1 MLYKLL
7 PTLALAILAASCN
20 PERTTDV
27 DPVSISDTLK
37 FISLPENGPFLDQ
50 WSTNNTLVYHLAAE
64 PDMLHPTNGFSS
76 ARVEILQYTQMYLV
90 RTDMRTLE
98 TVPALLTS
106 YPTINTDGVSY
117 DCELRN
123 DVTWDDGSPITA
135 ADVVFTA
142 KANKC
147 PLTENPNTRPFW
159 SSLQDIIT
167 DTTNP
172 AKFKV
177 VMRNPYLYNVLF
189 WSDFPII
196 QASHFDPNKV
206 LESYSL
212 AQLND
217 TTFNATRESRLVA
230 WSKQFNSADNSRNPA
245 SLVGAGPYQ
254 VTSWVPS
261 QEIVLEKKRNHWSDL
276 SSSIYEKSNPEK
288 IVFRINKDP
297 NSQILEFKNMTYDG
311 SNSISTGT
319 LMELLSDSNFTANY
333 HARFIDSFSYSY
345 LAMNNRP
352 DGIKHPS
359 LFDDKMVRKAISML
373 VPYDEL
379 NQVINHGHNKRMIG
393 PVSRFKKDFDTTLV
407 AIPYNFKAATR
418 LLAQQG
424 WRDSDGDGVL
434 DKSINGRKQSFSFIL
449 NYHTNA
455 PEWKDYAIMLKETFA
470 KAGIQANLQPM
481 EIAVM
486 MSNARSHDYDMFL
499 GSISQSAV
507 PEDFTQLWHTRSWI
521 SNGSNYTGFGTKES
535 DELIDIINTTAD
547 LEKRIPFSHKL
558 QRKIYEEQPMVF
570 LFCSTRRNVIHKR
583 FGNAEMY
590 FERPGIQLNQLKL
603 RKNNTTAAKGI

>member
-1 MLYKLL
+1 MLAV
-7 PTLALAILAASCN
+7 TLAFLVASCN
-20 PERTTDV
+20 PKETAEV
-27 DPVSISDTLK
+27 DPISISDSLK
-37 FISLPENGPFLDQ
+37 FIPLPENGPFLSQ

-76 ARVEILQYTQMYLV
+76 ARAEILQYTQMYLV

-98 TVPALLTS
+98 PAPALLTT
-106 YPTINTDGVSY
+106 YPTINSDGISY
-117 DCELRN
+117 DCELRK

-159 SSLQDIIT
+159 SSLQEIKT

-177 VMRNPYLYNVLF
+177 VMSSPYIYNVLF
-189 WSDFPII
+189 WSDFPIM
-196 QASHFDPNKV
+196 QASHFDPKNI
-206 LESYSL
+206 LGNYSFT
-212 AQLND
+212 QFDD
-217 TTFNATRESRLVA
+217 TTFNAARDGRLVA
-230 WSKQFNSADNSRNPA
+230 WSKQFNGADNSRNPL

-261 QEIVLEKKRNHWSDL
+261 QEIVLEKKQNHWSDR
-276 SSSIYEKSNPEK
+276 SNSIYEKSNPDK

-297 NSQILEFKNMTYDG
+297 NSQMLEFKNMTYDG
-311 SNSISTGT
+311 SNSISTRT
-319 LMELLSDSNFTANY
+319 LLELMSDSNFTANY
-333 HARFIDSFSYSY
+333 HVRFIDSFSYSY

-352 DGIKHPS
+352 DGVNHPM

-373 VPYDEL
+373 IPYDEL
-379 NQVINHGHNKRMIG
+379 NQVINQGHNKRMIG

-418 LLAQQG
+418 LLAQLG
-424 WRDSDGDGVL
+424 WKDIDGDGVL
-434 DKSINGRKQSFSFIL
+434 DKNIKGRKQSFSFIL

-455 PEWKDYAIMLKETFA
+455 PEWKDYAIMLKEALA

-481 EIAVM
+481 EFAVM
-486 MSNARSHDYDMFL
+486 MSNVRNHDFDMFL
-499 GSISQSAV
+499 GSISQSAA
-507 PEDFTQLWHTRSWI
+507 PEDFTQLWHTKSW
-521 SNGSNYTGFGTKES
+521 SSGGSNYTGFGNKES
-535 DELIDIINTTAD
+535 DILIDTLKTIADIN
-547 LEKRIPFSHKL
+547 KRIPLSKQL
-558 QRKIYEEQPMVF
+558 QKM
-570 LFCSTRRNVIHKR
+570 
-583 FGNAEMY
+583 
-590 FERPGIQLNQLKL
+590 
-603 RKNNTTAAKGI
+603 

>member
-1 MLYKLL
+1 MVHKALFAI
-7 PTLALAILAASCN
+7 TLTFLVASCN
-20 PERTTDV
+20 PKSTVEV
-27 DPVSISDTLK
+27 DPVSISDSLK
-37 FISLPENGPFLDQ
+37 FIQLPENGPFSEQ
-50 WSTNNTLVYHLAAE
+50 WSTNNTLVYHLAGE
-64 PDMLHPTNGFSS
+64 PDMLHPTNGFSA
-76 ARVEILQYTQMYLV
+76 ARAEILQYTQMYLV

-98 TVPALLTS
+98 PAPALLTS
-106 YPTINTDGVSY
+106 YPSINPDGVSY
-117 DCELRN
+117 DCELRK
-123 DVTWDDGSPITA
+123 DATWDDGSPITT
-135 ADVVFTA
+135 ADVIFTA

-159 SSLQDIIT
+159 SSLQDIIA

-177 VMRNPYLYNVLF
+177 VMRSPYIYNVLF

-196 QASHFDPNKV
+196 QASLFDPNQV
-206 LESYSL
+206 LESYSFS
-212 AQLND
+212 QFDD
-217 TTFNATRESRLVA
+217 TTFNATRESRLTA
-230 WSKQFNSADNSRNPA
+230 WSKQFNAADNSRSPE

-261 QEIVLEKKRNHWSDL
+261 QEIVLEKKQNHWSNG
-276 SSSIYEKSNPEK
+276 SNSIYEKSNPEK

-311 SNSISTGT
+311 SNSISTRT
-319 LMELLSDSNFTANY
+319 LLELLSDSNFTTNY

-352 DGIKHPS
+352 DGIRHPA

-373 VPYDEL
+373 IPYNEL
-379 NQVINHGHNKRMIG
+379 NQVINQGHNKRMIG

-407 AIPYNFKAATR
+407 EIPYNFKVATR
-418 LLAQQG
+418 ILAQQG
-424 WRDSDGDGVL
+424 WKDSDGDGIL
-434 DKSINGRKQSFSFIL
+434 DKSIKGRKQNFSFIM

-455 PEWKDYAIMLKETFA
+455 PEWKDYAIMLKEAFA

-481 EIAVM
+481 DFALM
-486 MSNARSHDYDMFL
+486 MSNVRNHDFDMFI
-499 GSISQSAV
+499 GSISQSAA
-507 PEDFTQLWHTRSWI
+507 PEDFTQLWHTESWI
-521 SNGSNYTGFGTKES
+521 TNGSNYTGFGNKES
-535 DELIDIINTTAD
+535 DELIDTLKTIAD
-547 LEKRIPFSHKL
+547 LDKRIPFSHRL
-558 QRKIYEEQPMVF
+558 QRMVYEEQPMVF

>member
-1 MLYKLL
+1 
-7 PTLALAILAASCN
+7 
-20 PERTTDV
+20 
-27 DPVSISDTLK
+27 
-37 FISLPENGPFLDQ
+37 
-50 WSTNNTLVYHLAAE
+50 
-64 PDMLHPTNGFSS
+64 
-76 ARVEILQYTQMYLV
+76 
-90 RTDMRTLE
+90 
-98 TVPALLTS
+98 
-106 YPTINTDGVSY
+106 
-117 DCELRN
+117 
-123 DVTWDDGSPITA
+123 
-135 ADVVFTA
+135 
-142 KANKC
+142 
-147 PLTENPNTRPFW
+147 
-159 SSLQDIIT
+159 
-167 DTTNP
+167 
-172 AKFKV
+172 
-177 VMRNPYLYNVLF
+177 
-189 WSDFPII
+189 
-196 QASHFDPNKV
+196 
-206 LESYSL
+206 
-212 AQLND
+212 
-217 TTFNATRESRLVA
+217 
-230 WSKQFNSADNSRNPA
+230 
-245 SLVGAGPYQ
+245 
-254 VTSWVPS
+254 
-261 QEIVLEKKRNHWSDL
+261 
-276 SSSIYEKSNPEK
+276 
-288 IVFRINKDP
+288 
-297 NSQILEFKNMTYDG
+297 MTYDG

-373 VPYDEL
+373 VPYDDL

-535 DELIDIINTTAD
+535 DELIDIINTIAD